1 MQTGKAREE
10 FDSSTLEGRWY
21 ALSTR
26 HQHEK
31 ASADLLAKKGFETF
45 LPLYSTTHRW
55 KDRNKVLSLPLY
67 PCYVF
72 LRGGFDRR
80 LQILTTPGVL
90 GVVGFGGRP
99 GIIPD
104 AEVEAI
110 RQVVSSRLRAEPCP
124 FLKCGD
130 WVRVKNGPL
139 EGIEGILLRK
149 KNVCRLVLSVEL
161 LQQSV
166 AVEVDACMVEPAR
179 KHNPLSAIYRPT
191 PPAYASA

>member
-1 MQTGKAREE
+1 MQVGDGRQTFE
-10 FDSSTLEGRWY
+10 SLTLEGRWY

-31 ASADLLAKKGFETF
+31 AAADLLAKKGFETF

-72 LRGGFDRR
+72 LRGGFERR

-104 AEVEAI
+104 NEVEAI
-110 RQVVSSRLRAEPCP
+110 RQVIAGRLRAEPCP

-130 WVRVKNGPL
+130 WVRVKGGPL
-139 EGIEGILLRK
+139 EGIEGILVRK
-149 KNVCRLVLSVEL
+149 KNLYRLVLSVDL

-166 AVEVDACMVEPAR
+166 AVEVDASMVEAVSKRQPVAA
-179 KHNPLSAIYRPT
+179 PYRP
-191 PPAYASA
+191 ANLLYANA